1 MPNITPDEAN
11 GLGKWSQEEIAEL
24 LKTGFTPSFD
34 SVGGSMADV
43 VRNTAQLSDADRAAV
58 AEYLKS
64 LPAIQG
70 PPRR

>member
-1 MPNITPDEAN
+1 
-11 GLGKWSQEEIAEL
+11 
-24 LKTGFTPSFD
+24 
-34 SVGGSMADV
+34 MADV
-43 VRNTAQLSDADRAAV
+43 VRNTAQLSDADRAAM